1 MLQIIK
7 LTVQTTILKLIRL
20 YQKTF
25 SPDHGWGRSLL
36 PHGGCK
42 FYPSCSEYAYQAI
55 TKYGTVKGGIMS
67 IKRISRCH
75 PWQKGGFDQVP

>member
-1 MLQIIK
+1 MPNIVTLIAREI
-7 LTVQTTILKLIRL
+7 ILKLIKL

-42 FYPSCSEYAYQAI
+42 FQPTCSEYAYQAVA
-55 TKYGTVKGGIMS
+55 KYGVIKGAIMS
-67 IKRISRCH
+67 TKRLCRCH
-75 PWQKGGFDQVP
+75 PWQKGGFDPTP